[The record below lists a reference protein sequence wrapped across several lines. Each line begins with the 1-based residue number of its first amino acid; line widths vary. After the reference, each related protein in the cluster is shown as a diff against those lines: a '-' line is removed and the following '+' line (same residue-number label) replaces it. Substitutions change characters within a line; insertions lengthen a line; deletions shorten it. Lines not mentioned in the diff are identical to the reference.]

1 MLVKRLKH
9 ALFITAFALASAL
22 PGGALAQ
29 KIKLGYWTSGVS
41 VSFGSVLEEM
51 KFLEK
56 EGLDVEYI
64 KFSDVNGPTRAIVT
78 QSIDVAFG
86 ASAAG
91 AFNIAADGV
100 PIKIIL
106 ATQIAAVDFVV
117 LEKSPIKSLAEF
129 KGKKVGMSP
138 PGSATHALAVA
149 VLQGNHG
156 LKPGDYEVVGGNE
169 PRLAA
174 FLAQGDVAATALRST
189 TIAQVRDQTKMR
201 TIGNYVDE
209 WRKLTGGAAAPV
221 IGIGIMHTAYLTGNP
236 EAAAKFVAGMIK
248 ATEWGAKN
256 TDKVA
261 EILQKRANLK
271 PDQAKAVAGEWSRIY
286 VASMEPRDLTMMRA
300 MVDVFRKSGSVK
312 KDVPDGAFDP
322 EPFKKAKAMMGR

>member
-1 MLVKRLKH
+1 MLLKRLRSILLI
-9 ALFITAFALASAL
+9 ASLAALAA
-22 PGGALAQ
+22 PALAAD

-41 VSFGSVLEEM
+41 VGFGSVLEEM

-56 EGLDVEYI
+56 EGLEVEYV

-117 LEKSPIKSLAEF
+117 LQKSPIKSLAEF
-129 KGKKVGMSP
+129 KGKKIGMSP

-149 VLQGNHG
+149 LLQGNHG

-169 PRLAA
+169 SKLAA
-174 FLAQGDVAATALRST
+174 FLNQGDIAASALRAT
-189 TIAQVRDQTKMR
+189 TVASIQDTTKLR
-201 TIGNYVDE
+201 VLSNYVDE

-221 IGIGIMHTAYLTGNP
+221 IGIGIMHSDYLAKNP
-236 EAAAKFVAGMIK
+236 QAAAKFVAGVIK
-248 ATEWGAKN
+248 ATEWGGKN
-256 TDKVA
+256 VDKVA

-271 PDQAKAVAGEWSRIY
+271 PAQAKAYASQWDRIY
-286 VASMEPRDLTMMRA
+286 VASMEPRDLTMMRG

-312 KDVPDGAFDP
+312 KDVPDSAFDP

>member
-1 MLVKRLKH
+1 MLVKQLRSIL
-9 ALFITAFALASAL
+9 LLA
-22 PGGALAQ
+22 GLAILAAPAPAAD
-29 KIKLGYWTSGVS
+29 KIKVGYWTSGVS
-41 VSFGSVLEEM
+41 VGFGSVLEEM

-56 EGLDVEYI
+56 EGLDVEYV

-117 LEKSPIKSLAEF
+117 LQKSPIKSLDEF
-129 KGKKVGMSP
+129 KGKKIGMSP

-149 VLQGNHG
+149 LLQGNHG

-169 PRLAA
+169 SKLAA
-174 FLAQGDVAATALRST
+174 FLSQGDVAATALRAT
-189 TIAQVRDQTKMR
+189 TVASIKGTTKLR
-201 TIGNYVDE
+201 VLSNYVDE
-209 WRKLTGGAAAPV
+209 WRQLTGGAAAPV
-221 IGIGIMHTAYLTGNP
+221 IGIGIVHSDYLANYP
-236 EAAAKFVAGMIK
+236 EATAKFVAGMIK

-256 TDKVA
+256 VDKVA
-261 EILQKRANLK
+261 EILQKRASLK
-271 PDQAKAVAGEWSRIY
+271 PAQAKAYAGEWTRIY
-286 VASMEPRDLTMMRA
+286 MASMEPRDLSMMRA

-312 KDVPDGAFDP
+312 KDVPDSAFDP
-322 EPFKKAKAMMGR
+322 EPYKKAKSMMGR

>member
-1 MLVKRLKH
+1 MLVKRLR
-9 ALFITAFALASAL
+9 AILLLAGLAMIAAPALAAD
-22 PGGALAQ
+22 

-41 VSFGSVLEEM
+41 VGFGSVLEEM

-56 EGLDVEYI
+56 EGLDVEYV

-117 LEKSPIKSLAEF
+117 LEKSPIKSMAEF
-129 KGKKVGMSP
+129 KGKKIGMSP

-149 VLQGNHG
+149 LLQGNYG

-169 PRLAA
+169 PKLAA
-174 FLAQGDVAATALRST
+174 FLSQGDIAASALRAT
-189 TIAQVRDQTKMR
+189 TIASIQDQTKLR
-201 TIGNYVDE
+201 RLGGYVDE

-221 IGIGIMHTAYLTGNP
+221 IGIGIMHTDYLTKNP

-248 ATEWGAKN
+248 ATEWGEKN

-271 PDQAKAVAGEWSRIY
+271 PAQAKAYANQWPRIY
-286 VASMEPRDLTMMRA
+286 VASMEPRDLTMMRG
-300 MVDVFRKSGSVK
+300 MVEVFRKSGSVR
-312 KDVPDGAFDP
+312 KDVPDSAFDP